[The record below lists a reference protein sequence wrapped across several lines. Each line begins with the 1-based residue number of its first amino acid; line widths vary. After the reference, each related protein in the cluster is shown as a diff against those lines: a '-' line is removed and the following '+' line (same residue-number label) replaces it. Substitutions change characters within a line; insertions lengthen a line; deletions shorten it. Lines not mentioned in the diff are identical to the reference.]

1 MRNMALLIEVLDEA
15 MRLLP
20 PTVPS
25 FTKLKL
31 YEPILN
37 IRREPRV
44 DAHGLKTRRSS
55 HAGKK
60 SPWVD
65 IPPLALTEKED

>member
-15 MRLLP
+15 MRILP

-37 IRREPRV
+37 IRRGKRP
-44 DAHGLKTRRSS
+44 DANGFKARRSKAFS
-55 HAGKK
+55 AK
-60 SPWVD
+60 
-65 IPPLALTEKED
+65 PPRLDL

>member
-1 MRNMALLIEVLDEA
+1 MRNIALLIEVLDEA

-37 IRREPRV
+37 IRRGKRP
-44 DAHGLKTRRSS
+44 DANGFKARRSKAFS
-55 HAGKK
+55 A
-60 SPWVD
+60 
-65 IPPLALTEKED
+65 IPPRMDL